1 MGYFMKHN
9 DILIGSML
17 DQLNLRF
24 APPQGKEKTYG
35 GIEEMAGL
43 QKEFG
48 IFKQGRPFAKSVAV
62 LNLAAY
68 NNDAKNHWHDL
79 LGSLHKQKSNRGKL
93 NGDEAIVDAL
103 VKNLAAK
110 DPLPVYFSSH
120 DMRQGGED
128 GKKVL
133 ITAKGRPV
141 FYIERDY
148 LVISLPMKPWDQSG
162 ERAAAAAPSTP
173 GAGSKK
179 AAGKG
184 KAATKKKKSK

>member
-35 GIEEMAGL
+35 GITEMAAL

-48 IFKQGRPFAKSVAV
+48 IFKKGRPFAKSVAV

-79 LGSLHKQKSNRGKL
+79 LGSLDRHKSNRGKL

-103 VKNLAAK
+103 AKNLASK
-110 DPLPVYFSSH
+110 QPLPVYFNSH
-120 DMRQGGED
+120 DMRQGEES
-128 GKKVL
+128 KKVL
-133 ITAKGRPV
+133 ITDKGRPV

-148 LVISLPMKPWDQSG
+148 LVISLPMKPWDESAG
-162 ERAAAAAPSTP
+162 RSASAASPD
-173 GAGSKK
+173 AGKKK
-179 AAGKG
+179 AAKG
-184 KAATKKKKSK
+184 KPAAKKKKSK

>member
-1 MGYFMKHN
+1 MGFFMKHN

-35 GIEEMAGL
+35 GIEEMAAL
-43 QKEFG
+43 QKEFE
-48 IFKQGRPFAKSVAV
+48 IFKKGRPFARSVAV

-79 LGSLHKQKSNRGKL
+79 LGNLHRHKSNRGKL

-103 VKNLAAK
+103 VKNLKAK
-110 DPLPVYFSSH
+110 SPMPVYFTSH
-120 DMRQGGED
+120 DMRQGEES
-128 GKKVL
+128 KKVL
-133 ITAKGRPV
+133 ITDKARPV

-148 LVISLPMKPWDQSG
+148 LVISLPMKPWDEAAARSASAAG
-162 ERAAAAAPSTP
+162 SDPGAAAAA
-173 GAGSKK
+173 AKK
-179 AAGKG
+179 PAA
-184 KAATKKKKSK
+184 KKKKK

>member
-35 GIEEMAGL
+35 GIEEMVAL
-43 QKEFG
+43 QKEFE
-48 IFKQGRPFAKSVAV
+48 IFKKGRPFARSVAV

-79 LGSLHKQKSNRGKL
+79 LGNLNRHKSNRGKL
-93 NGDEAIVDAL
+93 NGDEAIIDAL
-103 VKNLAAK
+103 VKNLK
-110 DPLPVYFSSH
+110 SKNPLPVYFTSH
-120 DMRQGGED
+120 DMRQGDES
-128 GKKVL
+128 KKVL
-133 ITAKGRPV
+133 ISDKGRPV

-148 LVISLPMKPWDQSG
+148 LVISLPMKPWDQST
-162 ERAAAAAPSTP
+162 ATASAAAPAPAPT
-173 GAGSKK
+173 AGKKK
-179 AAGKG
+179 AA
-184 KAATKKKKSK
+184 AKKKK

>member
-1 MGYFMKHN
+1 MGFFMKHN

-35 GIEEMAGL
+35 GIEEMAAL

-48 IFKQGRPFAKSVAV
+48 IFKKGRPFSLSVAV

-79 LGSLHKQKSNRGKL
+79 LGSLARNKSNRGKL

-103 VKNLAAK
+103 VQNLKAK
-110 DPLPVYFSSH
+110 KPSPVFFTSH
-120 DMRQGGED
+120 DMRAGKD
-128 GKKVL
+128 GDKVL
-133 ITAKGRPV
+133 VTEKGRPV
-141 FYIERDY
+141 FYIDRDY
-148 LVISLPMKPWDQSG
+148 LVISLPMKPWDEGGS
-162 ERAAAAAPSTP
+162 RSPKAAPAP
-173 GAGSKK
+173 SKP
-179 AAGKG
+179 AA
-184 KAATKKKKSK
+184 KKKRK

>member
-24 APPQGKEKTYG
+24 APPQGREKTYG
-35 GIEEMAGL
+35 GIEEMAAL
-43 QKEFG
+43 QKEFV
-48 IFKQGRPFAKSVAV
+48 IFKKGRPFATSVAV

-79 LGSLHKQKSNRGKL
+79 LGNLERHKSNRGKL

-110 DPLPVYFSSH
+110 KPMPVYFTSH
-120 DMRQGGED
+120 DMRAGGAD
-128 GKKVL
+128 AKKVL
-133 ITAKGRPV
+133 ITEKGRPV

-148 LVISLPMKPWDQSG
+148 LVISLPMKPWDG
-162 ERAAAAAPSTP
+162 EEPAQAKAA
-173 GAGSKK
+173 KK
-179 AAGKG
+179 AAKPA
-184 KAATKKKKSK
+184 KAKKKK

>member
-24 APPQGKEKTYG
+24 APPQGQEKTYG
-35 GIEEMAGL
+35 GIEEMVAL
-43 QKEFG
+43 QKEFQ
-48 IFKQGRPFAKSVAV
+48 IFKKGRTFKTSVAV

-68 NNDAKNHWHDL
+68 NNDARNHWHDL
-79 LGSLHKQKSNRGKL
+79 LGNLDDHKSNRGKL

-110 DPLPVYFSSH
+110 KPLPVYFTSH
-120 DMRQGGED
+120 DMRAPGPES
-128 GKKVL
+128 KKVL
-133 ITAKGRPV
+133 ITEKGRPV

-148 LVISLPMKPWDQSG
+148 LVISLPMKPWDG
-162 ERAAAAAPSTP
+162 TEPKAKAAKKA
-173 GAGSKK
+173 GAKK
-179 AAGKG
+179 AAPAKAKG
-184 KAATKKKKSK
+184 KKK

>member
-24 APPQGKEKTYG
+24 APPQGREKTYG
-35 GIEEMAGL
+35 GIEEMAAL
-43 QKEFG
+43 QKEFQ
-48 IFKQGRPFAKSVAV
+48 IFKKGRPFATSVAV

-79 LGSLHKQKSNRGKL
+79 LGNLKSHKSNRGKL
-93 NGDEAIVDAL
+93 NGDAAIVDAL

-110 DPLPVYFSSH
+110 KPLPVYFASH
-120 DMRQGGED
+120 DMRAGGD
-128 GKKVL
+128 HAKVL
-133 ITAKGRPV
+133 VTDKGRPV

-148 LVISLPMKPWDQSG
+148 LVVSIPMQPWD
-162 ERAAAAAPSTP
+162 AAPAKP
-173 GAGSKK
+173 P
-179 AAGKG
+179 
-184 KAATKKKKSK
+184 KKKK

>member
-24 APPQGKEKTYG
+24 APPQGREKTYG
-35 GIEEMAGL
+35 GIEEMAAL

-48 IFKQGRPFAKSVAV
+48 IFKKGRPFAVSVAV

-79 LGSLHKQKSNRGKL
+79 LGSLKDHKSNRGKM
-93 NGDEAIVDAL
+93 NGDEAVVDAL

-110 DPLPVYFSSH
+110 KPMPVYFTSH
-120 DMRQGGED
+120 DMRTGD
-128 GKKVL
+128 PDAKKVL
-133 ITAKGRPV
+133 VTDKGRPV

-148 LVISLPMKPWDQSG
+148 LVISLPMKPWDG
-162 ERAAAAAPSTP
+162 AEAKAAKPAKNDAPKP
-173 GAGSKK
+173 AKK
-179 AAGKG
+179 AGKV
-184 KAATKKKKSK
+184 KKK

>member
-1 MGYFMKHN
+1 MGYFMRHN

-43 QKEFG
+43 QKEFQ
-48 IFKQGRPFAKSVAV
+48 IFKKGRPFSTSVAV

-79 LGSLHKQKSNRGKL
+79 LGNLARHKSNRGKL
-93 NGDEAIVDAL
+93 NGDQAIVDAL

-110 DPLPVYFSSH
+110 NPLPVYFTSH
-120 DMRQGGED
+120 DMRQGEES
-128 GKKVL
+128 KKVL
-133 ITAKGRPV
+133 ITDKAQPV

-148 LVISLPMKPWDQSG
+148 LVISLPMKPFD
-162 ERAAAAAPSTP
+162 AAAAQAS
-173 GAGSKK
+173 AEK
-179 AAGKG
+179 AAKPA
-184 KAATKKKKSK
+184 KAAKATKPAKAAKPVKKK

>member
-1 MGYFMKHN
+1 MGFFMKHN

-35 GIEEMAGL
+35 GIDEMAAL
-43 QKEFG
+43 QKEFN
-48 IFKQGRPFAKSVAV
+48 IFKKGRPFAKSVAV

-79 LGSLHKQKSNRGKL
+79 LGSLDRHKSNRGKL
-93 NGDEAIVDAL
+93 NGDQAIVDAL

-110 DPLPVYFSSH
+110 NPSPVYFTSH
-120 DMRQGGED
+120 DMRQGGES
-128 GKKVL
+128 KNVL
-133 ITAKGRPV
+133 ITEKGRPV

-148 LVISLPMKPWDQSG
+148 LVISLPMKPWEGSAQ
-162 ERAAAAAPSTP
+162 RAAPAK
-173 GAGSKK
+173 SKPT
-179 AAGKG
+179 
-184 KAATKKKKSK
+184 TKKKKAK

>member
-1 MGYFMKHN
+1 MGFFMKHN

-35 GIEEMAGL
+35 GIEEMAAL
-43 QKEFG
+43 QKEFE
-48 IFKQGRPFAKSVAV
+48 IFKKGRPFAKSVAV

-79 LGSLHKQKSNRGKL
+79 LGNLHEHKSNRGKL

-103 VKNLAAK
+103 VKNLKAK
-110 DPLPVYFSSH
+110 DPLPVYFTSH
-120 DMRQGGED
+120 DMRKGEKN
-128 GKKVL
+128 KKVL
-133 ITAKGRPV
+133 VSDKGRPV

-148 LVISLPMKPWDQSG
+148 LVISLPMKPW
-162 ERAAAAAPSTP
+162 EEEAARHLQGDAPAPAPKKPAA
-173 GAGSKK
+173 
-179 AAGKG
+179 
-184 KAATKKKKSK
+184 KKKKK